1 MSAAPP
7 RAVVTGAAASLL
19 RHLADVHG
27 PLMLHQ
33 SGGCCDGS
41 APMCFPMGEFTVGDR
56 DVLLGVFDLS
66 LGVGEL
72 GTIAPQDDDAVPLW
86 ISGPQFDAWK
96 HTQLVLD
103 VVPGRGAGFSLEAPE
118 GVRLLSRGGCSTPP
132 NSPRWTAR
140 SRCSVPTGNAARVP
154 GRRRPRSWWPRPP
167 TRARC
172 RATVGDP
179 ARILGR

>member
-1 MSAAPP
+1 MTAAPP
-7 RAVVTGAAASLL
+7 RAVVTAAAASLL

-41 APMCFPMGEFTVGDR
+41 APMCFPLGEFVIGDR
-56 DVLLGVFDLS
+56 DVLLGVLDLR
-66 LGVGEL
+66 LGVGEA
-72 GTIAPQDDDAVPLW
+72 GATEPQDDDAVPLW

-118 GVRLLSRGGCSTPP
+118 GLRLLSRGRVFDADELTALSTDTPMVGADWALGVRPGPSPLPLVVAEAADACPVP
-132 NSPRWTAR
+132 NRQS
-140 SRCSVPTGNAARVP
+140 
-154 GRRRPRSWWPRPP
+154 
-167 TRARC
+167 
-172 RATVGDP
+172 
-179 ARILGR
+179 